1 MGKIKNIFNSLEINK
16 TTKDIEIDIK
26 HLNIKHKIKYYA
38 FYFGIGFLGLST
50 YFSITNDI
58 KNDDFKKALI
68 EKNHISPIAAYF
80 YSSYKDESQELQTLL
95 NKKIAELR
103 DLENS
108 KASQSSKNQYSYND
122 FINDLANE
130 KIKINLDE
138 KIKSLKIYQEYL
150 ANYFVAQ
157 FIQNKDKTVEIN
169 GNAYSYIEIGK
180 RVSGLDENEALE
192 KLELPSKLILKELN
206 LDSENK
212 DYIKA
217 VSNAL
222 KIIPSYRWREKEF
235 YENLTN
241 LDINKAVEDIKQKI
255 YQHNEAFNFVNNLNN
270 GFKVEIDKLEED
282 FKAAA
287 EIEKAEQE
295 KRIKEYESNKLEVE
309 NKITSIKKD
318 IELIQT
324 TMKDIFSLQ
333 NDLSKYDS
341 LKNKIDDNL
350 DKVGL

>member
-1 MGKIKNIFNSLEINK
+1 MEKIKNIFNSLEINK

-58 KNDDFKKALI
+58 KNDEFKKALI
-68 EKNHISPIAAYF
+68 EKNNISPIAAYF
-80 YSSYKDESQELQTLL
+80 YSSYVDESQELQTLL
-95 NKKIAELR
+95 NKKIVELK

-108 KASQSSKNQYSYND
+108 KVSQSSKNQYSYND

-130 KIKINLDE
+130 KIKINIDE
-138 KIKSLKIYQEYL
+138 KIKSMKIYQEYL
-150 ANYFVAQ
+150 TNYFIAY
-157 FIQNKDKTVEIN
+157 FLQNKDKTVDIN
-169 GNAYSYIEIGK
+169 SNPYSFIEIGK
-180 RVSGLDENEALE
+180 RVSELSENEALE
-192 KLELPSKLILKELN
+192 KLEIPSKLILKDLN
-206 LDSENK
+206 LDSDNK

-217 VSNAL
+217 VSSAL
-222 KIIPSYRWREKEF
+222 KIIPSYRWREREF

-255 YQHNEAFNFVNNLNN
+255 YQHNETFNFVNNLNN
-270 GFKVEIDKLEED
+270 GFKVAIDKLEED

-295 KRIKEYESNKLEVE
+295 KRFKEYESNKLEVE

-324 TMKDIFSLQ
+324 TMKDIFALQ